1 MFSGYHGDFW
11 ISPCKWE
18 FGNLVFEKKK
28 RIVCSFYPG
37 KLVLCWQITFWQLG
51 RNLKHAF
58 SETMNNKVYPGIDSY
73 FSFIFLYN
81 FFQWIQEINWS
92 AKYLLYFLNNSEIYP
107 HIKKLTYVNLILVI
121 VKNGIRKEHKLLNQ
135 SDLKLNLDSVMYQ
148 LCDLG
153 QVF

>member
-1 MFSGYHGDFW
+1 MFSGYHGNFW

-28 RIVCSFYPG
+28 MNSVFFYPG

-51 RNLKHAF
+51 HNLKHAF
-58 SETMNNKVYPGIDSY
+58 SETLNNKVHPGIDSY
-73 FSFIFLYN
+73 FSFIFLCN

-92 AKYLLYFLNNSEIYP
+92 AKYLLYFLNNSEIHP

-121 VKNGIRKEHKLLNQ
+121 VKNSIRKEHKLLNQ
-135 SDLKLNLDSVMYQ
+135 SDLELNPDSVM
-148 LCDLG
+148 CDLG
-153 QVF
+153 